1 MRNKLCA
8 DIAQIIYELSECGVS
23 PNMRQVWYDE
33 DTLPFHIMTHP
44 DKERAVLIGLM
55 RDVDETIHVKSYGI
69 NFNKWNWASHE
80 GFDLDKIFTSELWHE
95 VFIDMKPHQ
104 VSSYLLNNR

>member
-1 MRNKLCA
+1 MKNKLCA

-23 PNMRQVWYDE
+23 PNMRQVMYSE

-44 DKERAVLIGLM
+44 ERERAVLIGLM
-55 RDVDETIHVKSYGI
+55 KDVDDSVHVKSFGI
-69 NFNKWNWASHE
+69 NFNKWNWASLE
-80 GFDLDKIFTSELWHE
+80 GFDLDEIFKSNLWQE

-104 VSSYLLNNR
+104 VSSYLLKR